1 MKHRVLVIDDSPFVR
16 RIIKDW
22 LDGQPDFEVVATG
35 NDGKEGAELA
45 VRLKPDLITLDVE
58 MPRMN
63 GIEALGVIMKEA
75 PCPVIMVSSVT
86 KQGAAYTIQ
95 ALELGAVDFVTKP
108 DGPSSIRLVHAKDE
122 LLEKCRIAVK
132 ARRPSFT
139 PRAPRPDRPSPRSEA
154 PAAAAP
160 APVRQTVQASP
171 VTGATDK
178 VVVIAASTGGPKAL
192 TTLFSCLPKGFP
204 APIVIVQHMPAGFTD
219 SFAKRLDQMGRV
231 AVKEAAEGDRVM
243 PGLALIA
250 PGGRHLE
257 VGSGG
262 VIRLSDRPQLHGVR
276 PAADYLFHSACAQY
290 GARCLGVVLTGMGRD
305 GADGALAIKRAGGLV
320 IGENEQSC
328 VIYGM
333 PRAAKETG
341 AISAEFAIEEMAQ
354 AIVDRLTARRTHAA

>member
-45 VRLKPDLITLDVE
+45 ARLKPDLITLDVE

-63 GIEALGVIMKEA
+63 GIEALGAIMKEA

-132 ARRPSFT
+132 ARRPSF
-139 PRAPRPDRPSPRSEA
+139 APRTLRPSLQSDASVPH
-154 PAAAAP
+154 AA
-160 APVRQTVQASP
+160 VRTPVQAST
-171 VTGATDK
+171 VSGSTDK
-178 VVVIAASTGGPKAL
+178 VVVIASSTGGPKAL

-219 SFAKRLDQMGRV
+219 SFAKRLDQMGRI

-257 VGSGG
+257 VGPGG

-276 PAADYLFHSACAQY
+276 PAADYLFHSACAQF
-290 GARCLGVVLTGMGRD
+290 GSRCLGVVLTGMGRD
-305 GADGALAIKRAGGLV
+305 GADGAYAIKKAGGVV
-320 IGENEQSC
+320 IGESEQSC

-333 PRAAKETG
+333 PRAAKESG
-341 AISAEFAIEEMAQ
+341 AISAEYAIEEMAQ
-354 AIVDRLTARRTHAA
+354 AIVDRLPNRRTHAA